1 MKRDKKSRKE
11 RTIKIRQRDLE
22 LTGQTVISRMGESEG
37 KGQDIKKAA
46 LVLLLP
52 CLLSALMLQGLLL
65 DYCKVWEVEYQKE
78 WNVYLLLISL
88 TVTVVA
94 GIGKRF
100 RTLPWIAAALL
111 AAAGLCSLETFV
123 EGGRELANPVLRSW
137 SKYYRT
143 TLWQYK
149 LGEESGLE
157 PTLFY
162 LALWLAFGFIWAM
175 QKEGR
180 RILLAAPPAAL
191 FMLGLL
197 IGKGPDVG
205 ACLYLLTGLLPA
217 LALAGNIGV
226 LEEKAELAG
235 TCFTAVILAAGFIL
249 FALLR
254 NGMTTQIFKE
264 HDTLLAFQKNIEQ
277 NVMDFF
283 AEIPGGFSIFGGNSD
298 DGVITNRS
306 PHYTGKE
313 MFWVTV
319 DEKPKIKYYFRG
331 FVGDTYENGRW
342 SPVSEEAFAE
352 KVSKWGYTK
361 GDAGRILLNMSSDY
375 AGQVFQTAAD
385 SNLQSRPVTM
395 EILYSDDCGEYAFL
409 PYFTNLLAH
418 EMDALTVEADAVVRK
433 PKELGHIP
441 VYTAEMTSYDA
452 QRDVLLWRENEQ
464 AKLVEEYE
472 EEVKRTYTEVPK
484 AGVGRILRLAD
495 AWAKQGFGVEK
506 YDINYAIPIR
516 KVTEELAERTEYS
529 RSLGRVPRG
538 TDVVENFLFDSK
550 EGFCVHY
557 ASAAALLLRRLG
569 VPARYV
575 SGYAAEPG
583 DFSENADGSYSAVIK
598 DEMGHAW
605 VEVYMRG
612 LGWIPVEVTKG
623 SQSMGYGMDSA
634 SAEWAQFIR
643 ESYKPE
649 SSETQNNSRPEPES
663 EKRQETERE
672 VSPNPSATDGKQ
684 RKSSQTDTTAGMFI
698 ILSGVLLLAVAIAV
712 ILWKRKELEG
722 KRRFFSRDTKVAALE
737 ISHGICKELYRAE
750 VIKEKNMTDE
760 AYIRMAAEKLNFLGD
775 GEFET
780 FLQTVQRSVFSEYT
794 PSEEEVKAGRKIYWK
809 IAAAIRNKTI

>member
-1 MKRDKKSRKE
+1 MKRNKKSRKE
-11 RTIKIRQRDLE
+11 GPIKIRQRDLE
-22 LTGQTVISRMGESEG
+22 LTGQTVISHMGESEG
-37 KGQDIKKAA
+37 KGQDTKKAV
-46 LVLLLP
+46 LVLLLS

-65 DYCKVWEVEYQKE
+65 DYCNVWEVEYQKG
-78 WNVYLLLISL
+78 WSVYLLLISL
-88 TVTVVA
+88 TVTVVV

-111 AAAGLCSLETFV
+111 AVVGLFSLEAFV

-137 SKYYRT
+137 SEYYRT

-149 LGEESGLE
+149 LGIESCLE
-157 PTLFY
+157 STLFY
-162 LALWLAFGFIWAM
+162 LALWLAFGFVWAM
-175 QKEGR
+175 QKQGR
-180 RILLAAPPAAL
+180 RILLAAPPAVL
-191 FMLGLL
+191 LMLGLL

-205 ACLYLLTGLLPA
+205 ACLYLFAGLLPA
-217 LALAGNIGV
+217 LALAGNIDI

-235 TCFTAVILAAGFIL
+235 TFFTAVILAAGVIL

-264 HDTLLAFQKNIEQ
+264 HDTLLAFQKSIEQ

-283 AEIPGGFSIFGGNSD
+283 ARIPGGFSIFGGNGE

-313 MFWVTV
+313 MFRVTV

-331 FVGDTYENGRW
+331 FVGDTYEDGRW

-352 KVSKWGYTK
+352 KVKKWGYK
-361 GDAGRILLNMSSDY
+361 NGDAGRVILNMSSDY
-375 AGQVFQTAAD
+375 AWQVFQTAAD
-385 SNLQSRPVTM
+385 SNLQSRPVAM
-395 EILYSDDCGEYAFL
+395 EILYTDDCEYAFL

-441 VYTAEMTSYDA
+441 VYTAEVSAYDA
-452 QRDVLLWRENEQ
+452 QRDVSLWRESGQ
-464 AKLVEEYE
+464 AKLVAEYE
-472 EEVKRTYTEVPK
+472 EEVKRAYTEVPK
-484 AGVGRILRLAD
+484 AGVGRILSLAD
-495 AWAKQGFGVEK
+495 AWAKQGYGVEE
-506 YDINYAIPIR
+506 YDVNYAIPIR

-529 RSLGRVPRG
+529 RSLGRVPSG

-583 DFSENADGSYSAVIK
+583 DFSKNADGSYSAVVK

-634 SAEWAQFIR
+634 SAEWAQYIR
-643 ESYKPE
+643 ELYKPE
-649 SSETQNNSRPEPES
+649 SSETQNNPKPEPES
-663 EKRQETERE
+663 EKRQESERE
-672 VSPNPSATDGKQ
+672 AAPNPSKTDGKQ
-684 RKSSQTDTTAGMFI
+684 KKSSQTDHTAGMFI
-698 ILSGVLLLAVAIAV
+698 ILSVVLLSAVAIAV
-712 ILWKRKELEG
+712 IIWKRKELEG
-722 KRRFFSRDTKVAALE
+722 KRRFFSKDTKVAALE
-737 ISHGICKELYRAE
+737 ISHGICKELCRAE

-760 AYIRMAAEKLNFLGD
+760 AYIHLAAEKLDFLGD

-780 FLQTVQRSVFSEYT
+780 FLQAVQRSVFSEYT